1 MELGNKYIGCSIHKD
16 YLNIFIYPIG
26 IELCFFSE
34 DFELSFTIWPLQ
46 ITFGLGRNRSLFKG

>member
-16 YLNIFIYPIG
+16 YLNIYIYPVG
-26 IELCFFSE
+26 IELHFFNE
-34 DFELSFTIWPLQ
+34 DAELSLTIWPLQ